1 MIDPMSTT
9 NKQRRNTR
17 VDLRDAAVRLG
28 VRDGVHAASVRTIAR
43 EAGVTEGAVYKHFES
58 KNALIREAYAMI
70 VEEMANDKAVLVKTE
85 LPFAHAVGAW
95 VKLTYQYFDGNRDA
109 FTYVLLM
116 PHRMADAIGEVYTKQ
131 GSMFKSFIIHA
142 QETGQ
147 IPPMDPSLAVSFFT
161 GCVLNVPRLINEGS
175 LEGPAMNYAD
185 EVTKAVLKIFEGS

>member
-1 MIDPMSTT
+1 MIDPMSIS
-9 NKQRRNTR
+9 NKERRNTR
-17 VDLRDAAVRLG
+17 GELRDAAVRLG

-70 VEEMANDKAVLVKTE
+70 VEEMANDKSVLVKTE
-85 LPFAHAVGAW
+85 LPFAHAVSAW

-116 PHRMADAIGEVYTKQ
+116 PHRMAESLGEVYTKQ
-131 GSMFKSFIIHA
+131 GSMFRSFIIHA

-147 IPPMDPSLAVSFFT
+147 IPAMDPSLAVSFFT

-185 EVTKAVLKIFEGS
+185 QVTKAVLKIFEDS